1 VTLRMIMIG
10 GWTDIF
16 EKAKACKFDL
26 TVVQRRD
33 ALKPRDLELIDQV
46 ITSPLNDKGVIDI
59 VTAIHQKKPFD
70 IVLSFQEMGLLN
82 AALLREQLGIRGNP
96 LAPVMLTRDK
106 GLMRKHMPQHGIPS
120 IPYAVVSSA
129 EQTIA
134 FGREAGWPIIVKPA
148 NGVGSLHIHKLFSE
162 ADVAGVFEAIRQDPL
177 ITRLISHDFPA
188 VDLIA
193 EKFVEGP
200 EVSVEAMTWEGQH
213 TVVAVTDKLHC
224 GYPTF
229 VETGHSMPS
238 ALPAATLAAI
248 EGLTRDFLA
257 SIGHL
262 YGPTHTEIIVSDQGP
277 VIIES
282 HTRTGGDNIFEM
294 VQLACGVDMFGA
306 TLQGFAGS
314 FPPLE
319 IAAGSAAIRFLSM
332 PAGRITGISGL
343 EEARASTG
351 VVRCELA
358 KKVGDVSAPV
368 RFSDDR
374 CGYVLARGAGKLDA
388 IDNVDKALRAI
399 RIEVDTQ
406 QYAVIVDPFSSGR
419 FLMDEFASRGIA
431 SIAVLS
437 NGVPAVFRASYI
449 EEKFARIIAFD
460 GDLDALAAQLAA
472 YRPLCVMVGLETGLE
487 LVDRLAEKLGLPGN
501 PPQTTLARR
510 DKYAMH
516 EALRAKGVRAV
527 KQRLVDNVD
536 DATAWL
542 AAHATWPVVV
552 KPSNSAGSDGVS
564 VCDNLEQAL
573 RAVSEVLQANNLFDQ
588 RNAHALLQEYL
599 DGREWVVDT
608 VSCDGRHVVT
618 NVTRYLKVV
627 TPDANVV
634 YRHAEFMPPDAI
646 EHRALIDYAL
656 AVNDALD
663 VRYGAVHSEII
674 MTASGP
680 ALVEVNARMHG
691 ANAIEALGWC
701 NEVTQLDLSID
712 SYIDPAAFASK
723 AQRSFD
729 NGKHLM
735 VHFLIAAAAGT
746 VDSVIDAAQ
755 LTALTS
761 YKTHSLPAPGSVI
774 DKTVSLTTTPG
785 TIWLLS
791 DDADALLA
799 DQEALIAMER
809 SGKLYSLTATPQAL
823 MQA

>member
-1 VTLRMIMIG
+1 
-10 GWTDIF
+10 
-16 EKAKACKFDL
+16 
-26 TVVQRRD
+26 
-33 ALKPRDLELIDQV
+33 
-46 ITSPLNDKGVIDI
+46 
-59 VTAIHQKKPFD
+59 
-70 IVLSFQEMGLLN
+70 
-82 AALLREQLGIRGNP
+82 
-96 LAPVMLTRDK
+96 
-106 GLMRKHMPQHGIPS
+106 
-120 IPYAVVSSA
+120 
-129 EQTIA
+129 
-134 FGREAGWPIIVKPA
+134 
-148 NGVGSLHIHKLFSE
+148 
-162 ADVAGVFEAIRQDPL
+162 
-177 ITRLISHDFPA
+177 
-188 VDLIA
+188 
-193 EKFVEGP
+193 
-200 EVSVEAMTWEGQH
+200 
-213 TVVAVTDKLHC
+213 
-224 GYPTF
+224 
-229 VETGHSMPS
+229 
-238 ALPAATLAAI
+238 
-248 EGLTRDFLA
+248 
-257 SIGHL
+257 
-262 YGPTHTEIIVSDQGP
+262 
-277 VIIES
+277 
-282 HTRTGGDNIFEM
+282 
-294 VQLACGVDMFGA
+294 
-306 TLQGFAGS
+306 
-314 FPPLE
+314 
-319 IAAGSAAIRFLSM
+319 
-332 PAGRITGISGL
+332 
-343 EEARASTG
+343 
-351 VVRCELA
+351 
-358 KKVGDVSAPV
+358 VSAPV

-399 RIEVDTQ
+399 KIEVDTL

-460 GDLDALAAQLAA
+460 GDLDALAAQLTA

-527 KQRLVDNVD
+527 KQRLVDNVG

-573 RAVSEVLQANNLFDQ
+573 RAVTEVLQANNLFDQ

-634 YRHAEFMPPDAI
+634 YRHAEFMPPDEI

-712 SYIDPAAFASK
+712 SYIDPAAFARK

-799 DQEALIAMER
+799 DQETLIAMER